1 LFRESTLKQW
11 LDMIL
16 TYIDVNV
23 DDFRVKD
30 IAYISKYIAQ
40 LDKYNNSIND
50 LKKDYHIEL
59 HRLECKE
66 VIDTV
71 KNTIRDVKNEFRRM
85 LPELITQMC

>member
-1 LFRESTLKQW
+1 MFRESTLKQW

-50 LKKDYHIEL
+50 LKKD
-59 HRLECKE
+59 
-66 VIDTV
+66 
-71 KNTIRDVKNEFRRM
+71 
-85 LPELITQMC
+85 